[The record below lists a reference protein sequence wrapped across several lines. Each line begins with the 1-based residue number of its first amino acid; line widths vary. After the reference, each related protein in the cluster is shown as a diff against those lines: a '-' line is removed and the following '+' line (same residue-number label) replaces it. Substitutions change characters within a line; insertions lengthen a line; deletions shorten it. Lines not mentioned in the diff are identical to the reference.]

1 MLVISWSDHPNRQP
15 LFFFCKAT
23 VFFLHLRRSSSW
35 TILDSQIVIDLVFPV
50 GSLVWL
56 RRCFSFFP
64 MSCDRLD
71 SIRVDQIVTS
81 GKGIEI
87 ASPNQTTDYIRLTVR
102 YQS

>member
-15 LFFFCKAT
+15 FFFFCKAT